1 VSQFTW
7 VAFDILSEEQEAIFR
22 TPGSFFSKMQFQ
34 DIFFRHR
41 VTACTKEAIWNHLRM
56 VLMKVISTVEN
67 DTSALFTQENF
78 DSMDFAHMKS
88 SLEEVVMKLLDSE
101 SEPK

>member
-1 VSQFTW
+1 
-7 VAFDILSEEQEAIFR
+7 
-22 TPGSFFSKMQFQ
+22 MQFG
-34 DIFFRHR
+34 IFFMPQGYSLHQGG
-41 VTACTKEAIWNHLRM
+41 NLDHLRM

-88 SLEEVVMKLLDSE
+88 SLEVVMKLTAGLAE
-101 SEPK
+101 VNRGEVGQRLPPIRRKK